1 MNLYWTHKNYFC
13 GLKHFVVVNEFE
25 INKNSLL
32 ELVSVLDSNI
42 NLTILKSELE
52 VSEEWIPGW
61 QEISSNNAI
70 SDEYLLIKKHFNK
83 EICKSVF
90 IKENSPF
97 NIS

>member
-13 GLKHFVVVNEFE
+13 GLKHFVVVNELE
-25 INKNSLL
+25 INKHCFL

-42 NLTILKSELE
+42 NMTISKNELE
-52 VSEEWIPGW
+52 RSGEWIPGW
-61 QEISSNNAI
+61 QEVSKSNAI
-70 SDEYLLIKKHFNK
+70 SDEYLLIKKHFKKVN
-83 EICKSVF
+83 CKAVY